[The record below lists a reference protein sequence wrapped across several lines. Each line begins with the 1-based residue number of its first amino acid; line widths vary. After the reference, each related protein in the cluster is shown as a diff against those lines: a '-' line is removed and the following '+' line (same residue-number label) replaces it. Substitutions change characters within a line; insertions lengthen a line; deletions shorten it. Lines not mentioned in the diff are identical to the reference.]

1 MQTRGKV
8 KLVFIIYECTMN
20 IKIWQSLLIPSH
32 LCPGVPSRIH
42 PPLPGI
48 IPPISLTEEGKTVL
62 TNTWLQWWVTLCYG
76 PCGWFTRGCCQKKQ
90 VAKSGTASQCSGEE
104 VCLQNARLAH
114 PRTPTP
120 SLWCLCVFVNEEI
133 LVPWWDIAVSWADSG
148 SSVPSAP
155 AQSYRRPTQPQSHQ
169 ASGWLS
175 LTRMELLQKLKSWYL
190 IYIYINIEYAKTS
203 RGKKM

>member
-8 KLVFIIYECTMN
+8 KLVFIIYECTMS
-20 IKIWQSLLIPSH
+20 IKIWQPLLIPSH

-48 IPPISLTEEGKTVL
+48 IPPISLTEEGETVL
-62 TNTWLQWWVTLCYG
+62 TNTMTTTVSHIVLRALWVIYERLL
-76 PCGWFTRGCCQKKQ
+76 PKKQ

-104 VCLQNARLAH
+104 VCLQNACLAH

-175 LTRMELLQKLKSWYL
+175 LTRMELLQKLKC
-190 IYIYINIEYAKTS
+190 
-203 RGKKM
+203 